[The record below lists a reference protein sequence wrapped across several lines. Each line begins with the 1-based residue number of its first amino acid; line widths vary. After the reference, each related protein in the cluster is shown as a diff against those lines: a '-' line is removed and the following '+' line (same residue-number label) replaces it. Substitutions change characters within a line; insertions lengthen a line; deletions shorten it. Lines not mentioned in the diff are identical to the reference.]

1 MSLLNTGLVA
11 APHHTGPPGGV
22 HLSLR
27 SPFGA
32 PQSAKP
38 CYEGGGGQYLLL
50 MDWPVSYSVSLVVLT
65 LFCVHVDTN
74 VVRLQVLVRNKTV
87 EEGFKLS

>member
-1 MSLLNTGLVA
+1 VSLLNTGLVA

-22 HLSLR
+22 HLSLC

-50 MDWPVSYSVSLVVLT
+50 MDWPVSYSVSLFVFDLILRT
-65 LFCVHVDTN
+65 RGHECSKATGSCT
-74 VVRLQVLVRNKTV
+74 K
-87 EEGFKLS
+87 